1 MSMMIFLSPLRQ
13 TGRFRKNSHELDTED
28 MFSKEIREF
37 ISCVCSGKESE
48 ISSCQSVLNSMKI
61 IDAEIKSTEDN
72 GTKKSSD

>member
-1 MSMMIFLSPLRQ
+1 MIIYTDDDIIKP
-13 TGRFRKNSHELDTED
+13 ELDTED

-37 ISCVCSGKESE
+37 ISCVCGGKESE

-72 GTKKSSD
+72 GTKKVI